1 MKITLTTERGNIFPL
16 DVSLELTL
24 GDLRALVEMEVEGL
38 GNPQSVLLLHNMQPM
53 QDMDKALSE
62 YGIQEDD
69 VIVILEQAE
78 HGAPP
83 PPVRSQPPQSV
94 LQGQPL
100 PPINWGDIAVPSATS
115 TQAQA
120 PVNPDDP
127 DVVRRQLRS
136 NPYALSTLQQRNP
149 PLHQAAINED
159 PRVFREAYQQHVQRV
174 RDVER
179 DRIRMINADPF
190 DVDAQTR
197 IAQEIEQ
204 KNIEENMTAAI
215 EYTPESFS
223 RVVMLYVGIKVNG
236 VHVKAL
242 VDSGA
247 RATIMSEHCAERCNV
262 MRLVDKRFAGVAY
275 GVGTQTIIGK
285 VHLGQIQLGNDFLTS
300 SFQVLKDQ
308 SEDMLLGLD
317 MLRRH
322 QVCLLNFIVKFCIV
336 VILKLIMCF
345 FIVLKPTVRIS
356 TINNLF
362 RVCMI
367 SQVYCPT
374 HLIAHSEMK
383 VPPGSYCLKY
393 FA

>member
-1 MKITLTTERGNIFPL
+1 MKITLTTERGDLFPL

-38 GNPQSVLLLHNMQPM
+38 SNPQSVLLLHNMQPM
-53 QDMDKALSE
+53 NDLDKALAE

-69 VIVILEQAE
+69 VIMILEQAE
-78 HGAPP
+78 HEAAPP
-83 PPVRSQPPQSV
+83 PVQSQPQSV
-94 LQGQPL
+94 QGQL
-100 PPINWGDIAVPSATS
+100 PPINWGAIAVPGATP
-115 TQAQA
+115 TQAQAQA

-149 PLHQAAINED
+149 PLHQAVMNQD
-159 PRVFREAYQQHVQRV
+159 PRVFREAYQQHVQKV
-174 RDVER
+174 RDGER
-179 DRIRMINADPF
+179 DRIRMINSDPF
-190 DVDAQTR
+190 DLDAQTR
-197 IAQEIEQ
+197 IAHEIEQ
-204 KNIEENMTAAI
+204 RNIEENMTAAI

-223 RVVMLYVGIKVNG
+223 RVVMLYVDIKVNG

-247 RATIMSEHCAERCNV
+247 RATIMSERCAERCNV

-322 QVCLLNFIVKFCIV
+322 QVCLWNVIIKFCIV
-336 VILKLIMCF
+336 LILKLIL
-345 FIVLKPTVRIS
+345 LKPAVRIS
-356 TINNLF
+356 T
-362 RVCMI
+362 VCI
-367 SQVYCPT
+367 VY
-374 HLIAHSEMK
+374 A
-383 VPPGSYCLKY
+383 
-393 FA
+393 